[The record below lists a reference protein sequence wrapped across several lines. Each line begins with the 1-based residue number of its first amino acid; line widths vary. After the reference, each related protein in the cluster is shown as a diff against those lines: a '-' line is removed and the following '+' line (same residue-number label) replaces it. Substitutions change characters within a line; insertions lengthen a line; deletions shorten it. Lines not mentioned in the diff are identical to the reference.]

1 MSIVVL
7 RESRKYYSPLV
18 YIDYTGDEVY
28 TYMFKRRYWSEPKRH
43 RKRHKKRHRK
53 RHRAAKEQPQQA
65 N

>member
-1 MSIVVL
+1 MCTAAVLSIVVL

-18 YIDYTGDEVY
+18 YINYTGDEVY
-28 TYMFKRRYWSEPKRH
+28 TYMFKRRYWNQKDTEKD
-43 RKRHKKRHRK
+43 RK